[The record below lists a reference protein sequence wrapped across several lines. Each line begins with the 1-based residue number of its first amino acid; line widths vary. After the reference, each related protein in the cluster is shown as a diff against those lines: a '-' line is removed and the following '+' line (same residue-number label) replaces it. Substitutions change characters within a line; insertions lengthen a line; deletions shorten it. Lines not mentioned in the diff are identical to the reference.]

1 MSGWLVYAS
10 IAIVLWGVVGLFQKL
25 GTNRISSRSL
35 VVWLTAGFLILLPFF
50 WSQGSVT
57 TLSRRIVVLGLLGG
71 LLNGLGSWAL
81 FVSLE
86 KGAKASVAIP
96 MTALYP
102 LVTVGLAVVFLNERP
117 TLLEWIGVGLALAA
131 GAMLSYE
138 STPVDKG
145 SEA

>member
-1 MSGWLVYAS
+1 MTS
-10 IAIVLWGVVGLFQKL
+10 
-25 GTNRISSRSL
+25 
-35 VVWLTAGFLILLPFF
+35 
-50 WSQGSVT
+50 
-57 TLSRRIVVLGLLGG
+57 LSRGIVAVGLLGG

-102 LVTVGLAVVFLNERP
+102 LFTVALAVVFLDERP
-117 TLLEWIGVGLALAA
+117 TRLEWIGVALALAA

-138 STPVDKG
+138 PAPNPG
-145 SEA
+145 AGA

>member
-1 MSGWLVYAS
+1 MTGWLAYAS
-10 IAIVLWGVVGLFQKL
+10 IAIVLWGVVGLLQKL

-35 VVWLTAGFLILLPFF
+35 VVWLTAGFVILLPFF
-50 WSQGSVT
+50 WSQGGVRS
-57 TLSRRIVVLGLLGG
+57 LSRGIVAMGLLGG

-102 LVTVGLAVVFLNERP
+102 LFTVALAVVFLDERP
-117 TLLEWIGVGLALAA
+117 TRLEWIGVALALAA

-138 STPVDKG
+138 PATNPG
-145 SEA
+145 AGA

>member
-1 MSGWLVYAS
+1 MSGWLGYAS

-35 VVWLTAGFLILLPFF
+35 VVWLTAGFLVLLPFF
-50 WSQGSVT
+50 WNQGGIGS
-57 TLSRRIVVLGLLGG
+57 LSRKIVVMGLIGG

-102 LVTVGLAVVFLNERP
+102 LVTAGLAVVLLNERP
-117 TLLEWIGVGLALAA
+117 TLLEWIGILLALAA

-138 STPVDKG
+138 PSPAATESG
-145 SEA
+145 S

>member
-1 MSGWLVYAS
+1 MNWLEYAS

-35 VVWLTAGFLILLPFF
+35 VVWLTAGFLFLLPLF
-50 WSQGSVT
+50 WRQGGVGAVSH
-57 TLSRRIVVLGLLGG
+57 RIVVIGLLGG

-81 FVSLE
+81 FVALE

-102 LVTVGLAVVFLNERP
+102 LVTAGLAVVFLNERP
-117 TLLEWIGVGLALAA
+117 TWLEWIGIVLAQAA

-138 STPVDKG
+138 PSPVDAG
-145 SEA
+145 SAV

>member
-1 MSGWLVYAS
+1 MNGWLAYAS

-50 WSQGSVT
+50 WSQGGVSS
-57 TLSRRIVVLGLLGG
+57 LSPRIVAMGLFGG

-81 FVSLE
+81 FASLE

-102 LVTVGLAVVFLNERP
+102 LFTVALAVIFLKERP
-117 TLLEWIGVGLALAA
+117 TRLEWIGVMLALAA

-138 STPVDKG
+138 PSADTG
-145 SEA
+145 TRA

>member
-1 MSGWLVYAS
+1 MTGWLAYAS

-35 VVWLTAGFLILLPFF
+35 VVWLTAGFVVLLPFF
-50 WSQGSVT
+50 WNQGGIGS
-57 TLSRRIVVLGLLGG
+57 LNRKIVIMGLIGG

-86 KGAKASVAIP
+86 KGAKASVAVP

-102 LVTVGLAVVFLNERP
+102 LV
-117 TLLEWIGVGLALAA
+117 
-131 GAMLSYE
+131 
-138 STPVDKG
+138 
-145 SEA
+145 

>member
-1 MSGWLVYAS
+1 MTGWLAYAS
-10 IAIVLWGVVGLFQKL
+10 IAVVLWGVVGLFQKL

-50 WSQGSVT
+50 WRQGGASS
-57 TLSRRIVVLGLLGG
+57 LSRGIVALGLLGG

-102 LVTVGLAVVFLNERP
+102 LFTVGLAVVFLNERP
-117 TLLEWIGVGLALAA
+117 TRLEWIGVILALAA

-138 STPVDKG
+138 PAADAGTG
-145 SEA
+145 A